1 MIAILFIF
9 VIITVIV
16 YNKSE
21 EKGMNGLLWIIF
33 AILPWIGISFLVVYL
48 IHRKDKIHMDFPK
61 KAQVLYRA
69 RGMQNM
75 IFYKSL
81 KE

>member
-9 VIITVIV
+9 VIFTVIV
-16 YNKSE
+16 YKKSE
-21 EKGMNGLLWIIF
+21 EKGMNGLLWLIF
-33 AILPWIGISFLVVYL
+33 VIFPWIGISFLVVYL

-61 KAQVLYRA
+61 RRQVLYKV